1 VGYRETDEETTNKG
15 LIEHLSQTKTTKN
28 NRMNQKQHMPSSIC
42 LNKTRLA
49 LGSRVSN

>member
-1 VGYRETDEETTNKG
+1 VGYQETANKG
-15 LIEHLSQTKTTKN
+15 LIEHLKETKTDKN
-28 NRMNQKQHMPSSIC
+28 ERMNQKQHMPSSIS